1 MCADFGNT
9 MILLAPKGYRAKNR
23 YLVQYL
29 TQIFPYRYLFNQN
42 QGYLELFVS
51 NESTK
56 FTKVSHKTTER
67 KKESSYIKY
76 IYRGPKSYFEEI
88 KELPS
93 KLPISSRHEI
103 EISVYAYIY
112 E

>member
-9 MILLAPKGYRAKNR
+9 MSLLAPKGYRAKNR

-29 TQIFPYRYLFNQN
+29 TRIFPYRYLFNQN
-42 QGYLELFVS
+42 QDYLELFVR

-56 FTKVSHKTTER
+56 STKVSHQITEE
-67 KKESSYIKY
+67 KESSYIRY

>member
-29 TQIFPYRYLFNQN
+29 TRIFPYRYLFNQN
-42 QGYLELFVS
+42 QGYLELFVR

-56 FTKVSHKTTER
+56 STKVSHQTIEE
-67 KKESSYIKY
+67 KESPYIKMH
-76 IYRGPKSYFEEI
+76 I
-88 KELPS
+88 
-93 KLPISSRHEI
+93 
-103 EISVYAYIY
+103 
-112 E
+112 